1 MLLSVVVVEVAP
13 VACVLIGVPIKSTF
27 DAFGKHQ
34 CRCGPVVVTA
44 CAAMLEAAVFR
55 GIPCLMGGCHCR
67 APWSSLLLCTP
78 SLLFFFF
85 FVFRVFLHAFA
96 VFRSTLE
103 DAHQRG
109 RLQDGPREP
118 FQPQGEKHAN
128 RMTGRGDGGSGSGS
142 GLLS

>member
-55 GIPCLMGGCHCR
+55 GIPCLMGGWLPLPR
-67 APWSSLLLCTP
+67 SMVVAAPVRTLTVFFLCVFP
-78 SLLFFFF
+78 CFFSRFCCF
-85 FVFRVFLHAFA
+85 SFD
-96 VFRSTLE
+96 S
-103 DAHQRG
+103 
-109 RLQDGPREP
+109 
-118 FQPQGEKHAN
+118 
-128 RMTGRGDGGSGSGS
+128 
-142 GLLS
+142 